1 MDYIKIL
8 ALGTSSNRRSINLD
22 LARYAASLV
31 EGADVEVLS
40 VADYELPLFSDARE
54 EELGTPWLAQQF
66 VERIAAADAIV
77 PSFAEYNGSYTAG
90 FKNIFDWA
98 SRIDQKVFQGKPAV
112 FLSTSPGTR
121 GAKSVL
127 EQALESAAYF
137 GAEVIASLSVPSFR
151 QNYDEKSES
160 LKKGPLQ
167 ASLVSAMEALRAEII
182 LRRKTRQ
189 AANEEQ
195 VAAEVGTDA
204 EAAGSLGIHT
214 LQDKRRSCEQAV

>member
-1 MDYIKIL
+1 MNNIKIL
-8 ALGTSSNRRSINLD
+8 VLGTSSNRQSINLD

-40 VADYELPLFSDARE
+40 VADYELPLFSDTRE

-66 VERIAAADAIV
+66 MARIAAADAIV
-77 PSFAEYNGSYTAG
+77 PSFAEYNGSYTAS

-112 FLSTSPGTR
+112 FLSTSPGAR

-127 EQALESAAYF
+127 EQALESAGYF

-167 ASLVSAMEALRAEII
+167 ASLVSAMEALREEII
-182 LRRKTRQ
+182 RRKTRR
-189 AANEEQ
+189 APNEEE
-195 VAAEVGTDA
+195 VAAEEGTDA

-214 LQDKRRSCEQAV
+214 LQYKRRSCEQAV